1 MEYKVVKS
9 FIDRDTL
16 AEVPAGAMYQCEDP
30 ARVALLS
37 ERGYITAE
45 PPAKQTKKKR
55 SK

>member
-16 AEVPAGAMYQCEDP
+16 AEVPAGAMYRCEDLV
-30 ARVALLS
+30 RVALLS
-37 ERGYITAE
+37 ERGYITALT
-45 PPAKQTKKKR
+45 AKQTKKKR